1 MRLTVTNYLFGT
13 LIGLAALTQAA
24 QAWTCRNEDMEIS
37 CNNGKCEKADAHTP
51 MSVSLD
57 ERGKLSACAYSG
69 CWEGRAQVLRKDGG
83 FLYAAG
89 SYRFSTS
96 QSKERT
102 KVAIAIDRQARVGFV
117 LVSSFAHPM
126 TCTP

>member
-1 MRLTVTNYLFGT
+1 
-13 LIGLAALTQAA
+13 
-24 QAWTCRNEDMEIS
+24 
-37 CNNGKCEKADAHTP
+37 

-57 ERGKLSACAYSG
+57 ERGKVSACAYSG

-102 KVAIAIDRQARVGFV
+102 KVAIAIDREARVGFV
-117 LVSSFAHPM
+117 LVSSFAHPL